1 MEFDEINTL
10 INIERDK
17 FQNDKTPEE
26 TASIKEERPSII
38 RTVFE
43 LEEREALMKAMK
55 CAYKVKFA
63 MDSSGDVKSAMDCL
77 EVAMKNHALLMK
89 KVVAF

>member
-1 MEFDEINTL
+1 MEFDEINAL

-17 FQNDKTPEE
+17 FQNDIVHEE
-26 TASIKEERPSII
+26 TISIKEERPSII

-43 LEEREALMKAMK
+43 LEEKEALIAAMK
-55 CAYKVKFA
+55 CAYKVKVA
-63 MDSSGDVKSAMDCL
+63 MDSSCDVKSAMDCL
-77 EVAMKNHALLMK
+77 EAAMKKHALLMK

>member
-1 MEFDEINTL
+1 MQFDEINTL

-43 LEEREALMKAMK
+43 LEEREALIKAMK
-55 CAYKVKFA
+55 CAYKVKLA